1 MTDVTTPG
9 APLRTDG
16 LPEITGYFNGSPVPA
31 FALDR
36 NHTIIKWNKA
46 CESMTGMA
54 ASAMIGTRDQ
64 WKPFYDAPRPVLA
77 DLIVDGATEATISQY
92 YPGSAQRSVLMPM
105 AYEAVAFFPHLTH
118 EGKWLHFSASPL
130 LDQGNNVIGS
140 MEILQDVTKQRVAE
154 EALHRAHEDLEVQV
168 AQRTAELL
176 RRNAELTEVNE
187 RLSSVQQQL
196 VQSDKLASIGQL
208 AAGVAHEINNPI
220 GYVFSNFGTL
230 ETYLTKLMVMLDVYE
245 QAEEL
250 LSAGPVRD
258 NFKVVRERIE
268 LDYLKE
274 DIPVMMRESMEGIV
288 RVRQIVQ
295 DLKDFSRADNQMEWQ
310 WINLHRGIDST
321 LNIVSNEVKYKADVV
336 RDYGDLPDI
345 ECLPSQLN
353 QVIMNLIVNAAQAI
367 GPVRGTIT
375 IRTRCSDGP
384 DPSVWIEI
392 SDTGSGM
399 SAETRARIFDP
410 FFTTKAIGKGTG
422 LGLSMAYGII
432 QKHHGQI
439 TVDSTIGSGSTF
451 RITLPIHQP
460 AGDPH

>member
-1 MTDVTTPG
+1 MTDLTSTG
-9 APLRTDG
+9 TPLRTDG
-16 LPEITGYFNGSPVPA
+16 LSEITGYFNGSPVPA

-36 NHTIIKWNKA
+36 HHTIIKWNKA
-46 CESMTGMA
+46 CESMTGMP

-77 DLIVDGATEATISQY
+77 DLIVDGATEATISQHY
-92 YPGSAQRSVLMPM
+92 HGSAQRSVLMPA
-105 AYEAVAFFPHLTH
+105 AYDAVAFFPDLVHG
-118 EGKWLHFSASPL
+118 GKWLHFSASPL
-130 LDQGNNVIGS
+130 LDQDNNVIGA
-140 MEILQDVTKQRVAE
+140 MEILQDVTKQKIAE
-154 EALHRAHEDLEVQV
+154 EALHRVHDDLEIQV
-168 AQRTAELL
+168 AQRTTELL

-220 GYVFSNFGTL
+220 GYIFSNFGTL
-230 ETYLTKLMVMLDVYE
+230 ETYLVRLMIMLDVYE
-245 QAEEL
+245 QAEEA
-250 LSAGPVRD
+250 LSAGPVRES
-258 NFKVVRERIE
+258 FQKVRDRIE
-268 LDYLKE
+268 LDFLKE

-295 DLKDFSRADNQMEWQ
+295 DLKDFSRVDNYMDWQ
-310 WINLHRGIDST
+310 WSNLHRGIDST
-321 LNIVSNEVKYKADVV
+321 LNIVSNEVTYKADVV

-353 QVIMNLIVNAAQAI
+353 QVIMNLIVNAAQSI
-367 GPVRGTIT
+367 GSVRGTIT
-375 IRTRCSDGP
+375 IRTRCSDGTT
-384 DPSVWIEI
+384 PSIWIEI
-392 SDTGSGM
+392 SDTGSGI
-399 SAETRARIFDP
+399 SAETQARIFDP

-432 QKHHGQI
+432 QKHHGRI
-439 TVDSTIGSGSTF
+439 TVESTVGSGSTF
-451 RITLPIHQP
+451 RITLPIRQP